1 MEFSWKQI
9 MALGKF
15 SKKKNTDSWQNQG
28 QIFEDSC
35 SKSVNV
41 TMMKTD
47 KVLVLAKLMSGKSA
61 KCALKN
67 DKNVH

>member
-1 MEFSWKQI
+1 
-9 MALGKF
+9 
-15 SKKKNTDSWQNQG
+15 
-28 QIFEDSC
+28 
-35 SKSVNV
+35 
-41 TMMKTD
+41 MMKTD